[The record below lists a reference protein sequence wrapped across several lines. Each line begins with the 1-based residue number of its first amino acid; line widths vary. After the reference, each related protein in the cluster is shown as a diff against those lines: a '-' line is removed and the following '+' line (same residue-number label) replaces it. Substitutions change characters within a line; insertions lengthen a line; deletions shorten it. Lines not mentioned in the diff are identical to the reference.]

1 MNKSVIA
8 QIGQEKLVP
17 VAVIQKL
24 EDTSKLLDAITAG
37 GLNVIEITFRTQ
49 CAPEGIK
56 FSAKNYPQVLTGAGT
71 VINAD
76 QAQEAIDCG
85 AKFIVGPGFS
95 PKIAKICV
103 QNSTPYFPGCVTPT
117 EIIAALDYGI
127 DIVKFFPAQE
137 FGGLKAIKALS
148 SALKDVK
155 FIPTGGINN
164 DNLIDYIQYEKIFAC
179 GGSWLLKGSYEQIT
193 QNIKSAIKIVNGG
206 K

>member
-1 MNKSVIA
+1 MNKSVMA
-8 QIGQEKLVP
+8 QIGQEKLLP

-49 CAPEGIK
+49 CAPEAIK

-71 VINAD
+71 VVNAD

-95 PKIAKICV
+95 PEVAKICL

-117 EIIAALDYGI
+117 EIMEALEYGI

-164 DNLIDYIQYEKIFAC
+164 DNLIDYIQHEKIFAC